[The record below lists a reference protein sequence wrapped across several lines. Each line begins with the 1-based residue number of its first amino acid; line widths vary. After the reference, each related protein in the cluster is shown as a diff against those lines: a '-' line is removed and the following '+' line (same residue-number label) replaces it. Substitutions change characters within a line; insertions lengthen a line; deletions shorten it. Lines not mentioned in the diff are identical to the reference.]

1 MNILDKKN
9 LNKMYYLIIWLPLMS
24 AIIAGF
30 GGRFIG
36 EKGAGILTTSLVGIT
51 SLFSWISLYEVGI
64 KGINVYLPLW
74 TWFET
79 GFFKLDLGLMFDTL
93 TVMMLVL
100 VTTVSCLVHL
110 YSTEYM
116 RGDPH
121 LSRFMSYLSLF
132 TFAMIILV
140 TADNYLQ
147 MFIGW
152 EGVGICSYLLI
163 NFWFTRIQA
172 NKSAMQAMIMNRI
185 GDVGLCLGMFIIYYV
200 FKSLDYNVVFS
211 LTHTTQNINIE
222 FLGYDFNVLTLIG
235 ILLLIGAIGKSA
247 QLGLHTW
254 LPEAM
259 EGPTPVSALI
269 HAATMVTAGVFL
281 LIRSSPLL
289 EYTPTALSIIV
300 IVGSLTA
307 FFAASLGLVQN
318 DIKKVIAY
326 STCSQLGY
334 MVLATGLSNYSASI
348 FHLFNHGFFKAG
360 LFLSAGSIIHAVAD
374 EQDMRKYGSLIKSLP
389 FTYSVMLIAS
399 LSLMGFPF
407 LTGFYSKDAILELA
421 YAKYSIDGTFAHWLG
436 TISALFTAFYSFRL
450 LYLTF
455 INNNNSSQEI
465 FKNNVHESP
474 WPMSLPL
481 GILAI
486 GSIFIGYL
494 FRDAVLGLGTSFFGN
509 SIFILPTHSDS
520 LIDAE
525 FIDITYKWLPV
536 IFSLTGAILAFIL
549 YNNMSRLLLNLK
561 ISTWGQTLYVLLT
574 NKWHINQIYNNYI
587 GKPLLNMGHEITYK
601 TLDRGYIELV
611 GPLGIIKGVSELT
624 KRTSSLQSG
633 WIYNYAFTILVFATI
648 LLVWLGLSSHE
659 TESTSWMNM
668 SVTNTDLLLVLI
680 VGPVL
685 QIHSIK
691 KANGQS

>member
-1 MNILDKKN
+1 
-9 LNKMYYLIIWLPLMS
+9 MYMLIVFIPLMS
-24 AIIAGF
+24 AILGGLF
-30 GGRFIG
+30 GRYLG
-36 EKGAGILTTSLVGIT
+36 EKGVARITTSLIAFT
-51 SLFSWISLYEVGI
+51 SIMSWISLYEVGI
-64 KGINVYLPLW
+64 KGNNVYVHLW

-79 GFFKLDLGLMFDTL
+79 GLLKLDFGLMYDSL

-100 VTTVSCLVHL
+100 VTTVSALVHL

-116 RGDPH
+116 NGDPH
-121 LSRFMSYLSLF
+121 LPRFMSYLSLF

-140 TADNYLQ
+140 TADNFLQ

-152 EGVGICSYLLI
+152 EGVGVCSYLLI
-163 NFWFTRIQA
+163 NFWFTRLQA
-172 NKSAMQAMIMNRI
+172 NKSAILAMVMNRV
-185 GDVGLCLGMFIIYYV
+185 GDVGLCLAMFTIFYL
-200 FKSLDYNVVFS
+200 FRSLDYNVVFS
-211 LTHTTQNINIE
+211 MAKE
-222 FLGYDFNVLTLIG
+222 FKESPIVFMGMEIDQLTLIG
-235 ILLLIGAIGKSA
+235 GLLLVGATGKSA

-289 EYTPTALSIIV
+289 EYAPIALSLIV
-300 IVGSLTA
+300 IIGSLTA

-334 MVLATGLSNYSASI
+334 MVFAAGLSNYSASL

-374 EQDMRKYGSLIKSLP
+374 EQDMRKYGGLIKSLP

-450 LYLTF
+450 IYLTF
-455 INNNNSSQEI
+455 IGEHNGSQQV
-465 FKNNVHESP
+465 FKGAHESP
-474 WPMSLPL
+474 WQMSVPL
-481 GILAI
+481 GILAL

-494 FRDAVLGLGTSFFGN
+494 FRDAVLGLGTPFFGN
-509 SIFILPTHSDS
+509 AIFTLPINSDS
-520 LIDAE
+520 MIDAE
-525 FIDITYKWLPV
+525 FIDTQYKWLPV
-536 IFSLTGAILAFIL
+536 IFSMTGALGAFGL
-549 YNNMSRLLLNLK
+549 YHFMSHVLINFKLSK
-561 ISTWGQTLYVLLT
+561 IGMTLYTLLS
-574 NKWHINQIYNNYI
+574 NKWHFNQVYNNLI
-587 GKPLLNMGHEITYK
+587 GRPIFNMGHEITYK
-601 TLDRGYIELV
+601 VLDRGYIEIL
-611 GPLGIIKGVSELT
+611 GPLGISKGVTELT
-624 KRTSSLQSG
+624 RRSSSLQAG
-633 WIYNYAFTILVFATI
+633 WIYNYAFTMFAAATLII
-648 LLVWLGLSSHE
+648 LLIHPGSGSLWSSVA
-659 TESTSWMNM
+659 SIG
-668 SVTNTDLLLVLI
+668 DLLLGLI
-680 VGPVL
+680 AFIML
-685 QIHSIK
+685 I
-691 KANGQS
+691 